1 MPEESEFPLE
11 HLDAIKR
18 EDLAHVAKTM
28 TLENLQKMKVAEEV
42 FDLHFK
48 RRKRSGKLALAT
60 QSVLSVVAIGGIF
73 QNAYQS
79 FQNKKQQEQQQQ
91 VDQDRWNREFE
102 RAKEADT
109 YRAFFET
116 SALAT
121 DPTNPEK
128 RLIGYALLQ
137 QFVQDK
143 DYNAKATL
151 LLEQA
156 LDQELSRDKDPGLGE
171 ASRSMVVTIL
181 NSLSGTNDCKALQ
194 QAARSVDAIAK
205 RLSQTHDT
213 QEATEVFGLYVRAL
227 VGRAPLACGSFD
239 DVREVWRP
247 LREAMQKNPILGG
260 LTKAPTPAEAATRI
274 VEILRDRCLSE
285 VQIAGSSDCADIFQ
299 QYAKHCAEHT
309 GAHKNPQTCEILTD
323 TSQKLN
329 AAKAQAAAPSDA
341 SGATK
346 G

>member
-1 MPEESEFPLE
+1 MPEENDFPLE

-18 EDLAHVAKTM
+18 EDLAHVANAM
-28 TLENLQKMKVAEEV
+28 SLEDLEKMKLAEEV

-60 QSVLSVVAIGGIF
+60 QSVLSLVAIGGIF

-79 FQNKKQQEQQQQ
+79 FQNKKQQDAQQQ
-91 VDQDRWNREFE
+91 VDQSRWNQEFE
-102 RAKEADT
+102 RAKAADK

-121 DPTNPEK
+121 DPSNPDK
-128 RLIGYALLQ
+128 RLVGYALLQ
-137 QFVQDK
+137 EFVQDK
-143 DYNAKATL
+143 DYNGKATL

-156 LDQELSRDKDPGLGE
+156 LDQELGRDKDPGLGE

-194 QAARSVDAIAK
+194 QAARSVDGIAK

-213 QEATEVFGLYVRAL
+213 EEASEVFGLYVRAL

-239 DVREVWRP
+239 DVRQVWRP
-247 LREAMQKNPILGG
+247 LRDALQRNPVMGG
-260 LTKAPTPAEAATRI
+260 LPPKPTAPQAATRI
-274 VEILRDRCLSE
+274 VEILRDRCLRE
-285 VQIAGSSDCADIFQ
+285 VQTAGSSDCAEIFQ
-299 QYAKHCAEHT
+299 RYAQHCAEHAGT
-309 GAHKNPQTCEILTD
+309 QKNPQVCQILTD
-323 TSQKLN
+323 T
-329 AAKAQAAAPSDA
+329 AAKLAAGKTAASSDG
-341 SGATK
+341 SGK